1 MGHKFWWNGPEWLR
15 QPENAWS
22 SLDILSPAGED
33 TEKEVK
39 VQSENV
45 TMISSKEDNAI
56 LLLINRHSS
65 IHKVTRIFTYVQRF
79 ISSIK
84 RRIQSSK
91 VKQRTTKISESLK
104 ACSSTPKERTD
115 SNESTSQPMIRTYN
129 SVSLQGKDLYEGRL
143 QLYSFIQR
151 NFLHDYKIIRNQPT
165 EDASNSSRDAT
176 HQGIQQRNKFTG
188 PEGFGGIG
196 RAGGPGSLVS
206 TGGAGENASSVST
219 ANSLGRGR
227 AGGPGS
233 HVSAGGADENASS
246 VSTANSLGTDRA
258 GGPGSL
264 VSTGGAGEN
273 ASSVSTNS
281 LGIGR
286 AGGPGCLV
294 SVDDVGVSKDHVS
307 HGIGWAGGPGVQ
319 LYIVSTGNTD
329 NSSETVHQFNK
340 DETREKNVL
349 LTPME
354 QPLRGDTEDENF
366 LEAAVST
373 AFHHFLM
380 KKIK

>member
-1 MGHKFWWNGPEWLR
+1 MR
-15 QPENAWS
+15 QPENAWL
-22 SLDILSPAGED
+22 SLDILSPAGEE

-39 VQSENV
+39 VLSENV

-56 LLLINRHSS
+56 LLMINRHSS

-84 RRIQSSK
+84 RRIQSPK
-91 VKQRTTKISESLK
+91 VKQWTTKMSESLK

-115 SNESTSQPMIRTYN
+115 GNESTSQPMIQTYN
-129 SVSLQGKDLYEGRL
+129 SDFLQGKDLYEGRL
-143 QLYSFIQR
+143 QLYSFILR
-151 NFLHDYKIIRNQPT
+151 NFLHEYKIIRNQPT
-165 EDASNSSRDAT
+165 EYASNSSRDAT
-176 HQGIQQRNKFTG
+176 QQDIQQRNKLTG

-219 ANSLGRGR
+219 ANSLGTGR

-233 HVSAGGADENASS
+233 LFSTGGAGENASSISTANSLGTGRARGLGSLVITGGAGENASS
-246 VSTANSLGTDRA
+246 VSTANSLGTGRA

-264 VSTGGAGEN
+264 FSTGGAGENASSISTANSLGTGRARGLGSLVSAGDACEN

-294 SVDDVGVSKDHVS
+294 SVDGVGISKDDAS
-307 HGIGWAGGPGVQ
+307 HGIGWAGGPGNQ
-319 LYIVSTGNTD
+319 L
-329 NSSETVHQFNK
+329 
-340 DETREKNVL
+340 
-349 LTPME
+349 
-354 QPLRGDTEDENF
+354 
-366 LEAAVST
+366 
-373 AFHHFLM
+373 
-380 KKIK
+380 